1 MIYGRGGGG
10 VNECVSD
17 RSDRSEQDGGE
28 GRRGENSFHYMLS
41 KVEMLPN

>member
-1 MIYGRGGGG
+1 MSYRGGGG
-10 VNECVSD
+10 VVNECVSD
-17 RSDRSEQDGGE
+17 RSEKDGGE